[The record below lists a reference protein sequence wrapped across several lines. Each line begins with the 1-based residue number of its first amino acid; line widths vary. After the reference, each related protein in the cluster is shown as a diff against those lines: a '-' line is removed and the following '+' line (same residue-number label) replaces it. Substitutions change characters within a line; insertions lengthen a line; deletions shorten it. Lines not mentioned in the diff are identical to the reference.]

1 MLKKEKQQ
9 SYFLNIISSLIAYLL
24 AFSILFWF
32 LYLSKKIMAAI
43 TVESLT
49 KKYREQNAV
58 DNISFSINKG
68 EIAGFIGP
76 NGAGKSSTA
85 L

>member
-1 MLKKEKQQ
+1 
-9 SYFLNIISSLIAYLL
+9 
-24 AFSILFWF
+24 
-32 LYLSKKIMAAI
+32 MAAI

-49 KKYREQNAV
+49 KKYGEQNAV